1 MKKVILIDGN
11 NLLFRAYYATAY
23 TGNILRNSKGFPTNA
38 LYSFINM
45 LNKIIKEETPSY
57 IMIAFDKGK
66 TFRHEKYENYK
77 DGRKETP
84 QELKQQFPVAKQ
96 IANAMGIKCFEIDNY
111 EADDIIGTFAKEVD
125 ENDDFIGTII
135 SSDKDLLQ
143 LISNDIDVKL
153 LKSND
158 FILMN
163 NNTFFETYGLTPEK
177 MVDLKSLMGDAS
189 DNIPGV
195 KGIGEKTAIS
205 LLQKYQTLEGIYENI
220 NEIKGKLQEKLINDK
235 ENAFFSKELATI
247 YKEVPID
254 KELENIKYNGITE
267 EYIKILEEY
276 EFFSIIKKL
285 DIKQEKKEEVL
296 EYKIINDLS
305 EIKQDKKYSVYLTTN
320 GSYHNKDYHGIA
332 LYNKN
337 NAYYIE
343 IDNIKTNEINFIES
357 TYDLKKLLVSLNY
370 SNIKINNEID
380 DLMLSSYILNIDSKE
395 DISYMMNNDKIEV
408 LSDEELFKKK
418 KSFEE
423 IALNSIK
430 KAKYIYENINRQLEK
445 LKNNNMYDLYKNL
458 ELPTTYVLSD
468 MELTGV
474 SVDKNVLEEM
484 KQEILKQTTEIEK
497 QIYSLAGVEFNILS
511 PKQLGKI
518 LFEKLQI
525 PYPKRIKDN
534 NYSTSIDILNKIKD
548 YEIVNFV
555 LEYRTLSKLYSN
567 YAAGLQDYIKEDGKI
582 HTTFNQ
588 TLTRTGRLSSTNPNL
603 QNIPAKEEYGR
614 RIRKAF
620 KPSEN
625 HVILSSDYSQIEL
638 RIFAHMSKAEN
649 LIEAF
654 NNDLDIHKKTA
665 MDIYKTPMEEITS
678 KQRRNAKAVNFG
690 ILYGISS
697 FGLAEDLQINV
708 KEAKQFIDDYLTT
721 FPGIKEYMDN
731 LIKNAHQDGYVTT
744 LFGRKREIEELKNTN
759 YLIRSSGE
767 RMALNTPIQGTSA
780 DILKKA
786 MIEIH
791 EKFNKLTLKS
801 KMIIQVHDELLF
813 DVAKEELEI
822 VTNIVKETMENTY
835 NLSVPLK
842 TEINIGENWYEAK

>member
-84 QELKQQFPVAKQ
+84 QELKEQFPVAKQ

-177 MVDLKSLMGDAS
+177 MVDLKALMGDAS

-195 KGIGEKTAIS
+195 KGIGEKTALS

-235 ENAFFSKELATI
+235 ENAFFSKYLATI

-254 KELENIKYNGITE
+254 KELEHIKYNGITE

-285 DIKQEKKEEVL
+285 DIKKENKEEQIDL
-296 EYKIINDLS
+296 KIINDLNQI
-305 EIKQDKKYSVYLTTN
+305 EKEEKYSVYLTTN
-320 GSYHNKDYHGIA
+320 GSYHNKNYHGLA
-332 LYNKN
+332 LYNNK

-343 IDNIKTNEINFIES
+343 FENIKTNEINVIKS

-370 SNIKINNEID
+370 FNIKINNEID
-380 DLMLSSYILNIDSKE
+380 DLMLSSYILNIDIKE
-395 DISYMMNNDKIEV
+395 DISHLMNNENIEV
-408 LSDEELFKKK
+408 LSDEELFKKN
-418 KSFEE
+418 KSLEE

-430 KAKYIYENINRQLEK
+430 KAKYIYEFTNKQLEE

-458 ELPTTYVLSD
+458 ELPTTYVLSN

-484 KQEILKQTTEIEK
+484 KQEILKQTTKIEK
-497 QIYSLAGVEFNILS
+497 QIYELAGVEFNILS

-548 YEIVNFV
+548 YEIVNLV
-555 LEYRTLSKLYSN
+555 LDYRTLSKLYSN
-567 YAAGLQDYIKEDGKI
+567 YASGLQDYIKEDGKI

-620 KPSEN
+620 KASEN
-625 HVILSSDYSQIEL
+625 NVILSSDYSQIEL
-638 RIFAHMSKAEN
+638 RIFAHMSKAQN

-665 MDIYKTPMEEITS
+665 MDIYKIPMEEVSS

-786 MIEIH
+786 MIEIY
-791 EKFNKLTLKS
+791 EKFNKLNLKS

-835 NLSVPLK
+835 TLSVPLK
-842 TEINIGENWYEAK
+842 TEINIGEDWYEAK